1 MADGFIVIR
10 PFFIGEREIEY
21 WWVTMKYDPMKPPL
35 KSRWLALDES
45 DRIAQVK
52 KYHREK
58 KVELPRFTLHATLH
72 VIVENMLAEE
82 IPDAVETMRRLQSEG
97 LNRHQALHA
106 VATAVMYYLHDKLN
120 APPSQEIASSEECLR
135 YIREMTV
142 EKWYESAE
150 SD

>member
-1 MADGFIVIR
+1 MASLSSALFV
-10 PFFIGEREIEY
+10 GEHEIEY

-82 IPDAVETMRRLQSEG
+82 IPDAVETMPSRRC
-97 LNRHQALHA
+97 RR
-106 VATAVMYYLHDKLN
+106 DD
-120 APPSQEIASSEECLR
+120 ASRRCVGCSR
-135 YIREMTV
+135 
-142 EKWYESAE
+142 K
-150 SD
+150 D